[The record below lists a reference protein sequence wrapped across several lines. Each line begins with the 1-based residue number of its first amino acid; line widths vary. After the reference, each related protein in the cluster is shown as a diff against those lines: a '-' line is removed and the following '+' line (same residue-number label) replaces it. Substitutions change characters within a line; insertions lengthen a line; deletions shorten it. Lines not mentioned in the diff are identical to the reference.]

1 VFAICKNI
9 IVVLLFLLL
18 VIIGYKTGFL
28 INIFVYVNYVYIH
41 IYMNAIIMCMIN
53 IQDYYEA

>member
-1 VFAICKNI
+1 MFAICKNI